1 MKPGDQGKTFE
12 ELIED
17 DAYKV
22 RLHTYG
28 TVSTSAPGLAGW
40 LPKTYPNMGAAL
52 ALVAGMLARAQAAG
66 IETEVGD
73 WCAAFETVS
82 PCGGYRASLAFQFT
96 PGEPFD
102 PEHSDRHF
110 ALAHYEH
117 PVDVEITRYTN
128 DMAHGQE
135 SRIMTPVTLKEHQL
149 FGEDYYVQDATEV
162 LAEMHRA
169 WRWFRRAARSLPRE
183 ET

>member
-1 MKPGDQGKTFE
+1 MGLKTVQLQDIAKQF
-12 ELIED
+12 
-17 DAYKV
+17 
-22 RLHTYG
+22 RLYTYG
-28 TVSTSAPGLAGW
+28 TVTTSAPGLAGW
-40 LPKTYPNMGAAL
+40 LPKTYPNMGVAL
-52 ALVAGMLARAQAAG
+52 KLVAGMLARAQAAG

-73 WCAAFETVS
+73 WCAAFEAVS

-102 PEHSDRHF
+102 REAHGYHS
-110 ALAHYEH
+110 AWGPLYKH

-128 DMAHGQE
+128 NMAHGQE
-135 SRIMTPVTLKEHQL
+135 SRIMTPRNLKQHQL

-162 LAEMHRA
+162 LSEIHRA